1 MALNIIKTNGNLG
14 RQAPSEDA
22 YSGLCMNGVDV
33 IGGASLNTVYE
44 LNNLNDAEALGLNKA
59 YDLANDVLVWHRIRE
74 FFRLAP
80 NGKLFIILVAQSVT
94 LTQMAL
100 KSTTNG
106 LAKLLRDPKCAGLIR
121 QAAIARNPAS
131 GYTPTDGDSSFDGD
145 VLTVTSGPA
154 YSGAIINA
162 QALAAEE
169 ETLKRPVTIFVEG
182 RGFNGTTAAAIDL
195 HLLSSGQ
202 VATTIAQDADV
213 AALDALFGG
222 YAAVECLLGMAARR
236 AVNESVGW
244 VADGNLQDQAEGIF
258 IRPALSSGS
267 LLSAY
272 SDVPN
277 GDFDTLESKGYIFP
291 KTETGYPGV
300 FFNKGYTCV
309 LETDDYARIE
319 LNRTMQKAIRI
330 TRVTLTP
337 EINRSIPVDAT
348 SGKMTPG
355 ICQYFEEKVEN
366 ALDLMLQNV
375 EISGKSVFV
384 DPNQNVISTSVVT
397 VRISIVPTATA
408 ETITAYIGF
417 SNPFN

>member
-14 RQAPSEDA
+14 RQAPNEDG
-22 YSGLCMNGVDV
+22 YSALCMNGVAV
-33 IGGASLNTVYE
+33 SGKAALNTVYE
-44 LNNLNDAEALGLNKA
+44 LNNLNDAEALGLDRA
-59 YDLANDVLVWHRIRE
+59 YDIANAVLVWHRIRE

-80 NGKLFIILVAQSVT
+80 NGKLFIMLVGQSVT

-100 KSTTNG
+100 KTTVNG
-106 LAKLLRDPKCAGLIR
+106 LAKLLRDPKCAGLVR

-131 GYTPTDGDSSFDGD
+131 GYSPVDGDSSLDGD
-145 VLTVTSGPA
+145 VLTVAAGPV

-182 RGFNGTTAAAIDL
+182 RGFNGTTGDAIDL
-195 HLLSSGQ
+195 HLLNAGQ

-213 AALDALFGG
+213 AALNALFAN
-222 YAAVECLLGMAARR
+222 YASVECLLGMAARR

-244 VADGNLQDQAEGIF
+244 IADGNLQSQADGIF
-258 IRPALSSGS
+258 VRPALSSGS
-267 LLSAY
+267 LLSTY

-277 GDFDTLESKGYIFP
+277 GDFDTLDDKGYIFP

-300 FFNKGYTCV
+300 FFNKGFTCV
-309 LETDDYARIE
+309 AETNDYSRIE

-330 TRVTLTP
+330 TRVTLVP
-337 EINRSIPVDAT
+337 EINRTIPVNAT
-348 SGKMTPG
+348 TGKMTPG

-366 ALDLMLQNV
+366 ALDVMLQNGEV
-375 EISGKSVFV
+375 SGKSAYV
-384 DPNQNVISTSVVT
+384 DPNQNVISTSNVV
-397 VRISIVPTATA
+397 VRISITPTGTA

-417 SNPFN
+417 NNPFN